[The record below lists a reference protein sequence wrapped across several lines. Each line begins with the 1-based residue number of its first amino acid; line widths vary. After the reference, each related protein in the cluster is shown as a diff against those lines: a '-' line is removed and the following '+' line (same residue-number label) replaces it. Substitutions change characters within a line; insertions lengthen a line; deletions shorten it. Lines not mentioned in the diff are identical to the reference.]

1 MQETRSTWLCPT
13 ELDRMRVVEASDR
26 VRRARIFIWLVIGF
40 SIIAVAPWNGWW
52 VLLLFVPAGVNLA
65 VLELLLRRSDHPERW
80 ALGTMVFMMGLFAA
94 AIPLTGGSDSPAIPL
109 IIIPAAVAPM
119 RFRGSVVVALGAL
132 TALTLVAVT
141 AGIDPSG
148 AAHDPKLIIMTI
160 ALLIC
165 VTLANWA
172 LVEAEMT
179 QRDAAVLDPL
189 TDLLNRKALEART
202 LELEQQ
208 ARLAGG
214 SVAFVA
220 CDLDNFKDVN
230 DTHGHDRG
238 DAVLRSV
245 AYQMRKALRSFELIY
260 RLGGEEFL
268 ILIPGAGLEEG
279 VAISERLRGT
289 LEKSRPGGLDLTAS
303 FGVSAAGGGDVV
315 YDRLFKA
322 ADEALYEAKAA
333 GRNCVVAARSPEP
346 APVAAPVLAPAG

>member
-1 MQETRSTWLCPT
+1 
-13 ELDRMRVVEASDR
+13 MRVVEASDR
-26 VRRARIFIWLVIGF
+26 VRHARVFIWLTIGVMLVVV
-40 SIIAVAPWNGWW
+40 SPWNGWW
-52 VLLLFVPAGVNLA
+52 SLLLFAPAGVNLA

-80 ALGTMVFMMGLFAA
+80 AMGTTVFMMGLFAA
-94 AIPLTGGSDSPAIPL
+94 AIPLTGGADSPAIPL
-109 IIIPAAVAPM
+109 TIIPAAVAPM
-119 RFRGSVVVALGAL
+119 RFRGKVVLAFAAL
-132 TALTLVAVT
+132 TAAILIAVT
-141 AGIDPSG
+141 VGFDPNG
-148 AAHDPKLIIMTI
+148 AAHDPRLILASIV
-160 ALLIC
+160 LLVS
-165 VTLANWA
+165 VTVANWA

-189 TDLLNRKALEART
+189 TGLLNRKALEART

-268 ILIPGAGLEEG
+268 ILLPGARLDEG
-279 VAISERLRGT
+279 VAISERLRRT
-289 LEKSRPGGLDLTAS
+289 LEESQPGGLDLTAS
-303 FGVSAAGGGDVV
+303 FGVSAAAGGEVV
-315 YDRLFKA
+315 YERLFKA
-322 ADEALYEAKAA
+322 ADEALYDAKAA
-333 GRNCVVAARSPEP
+333 GRNCVVAAGSPKP
-346 APVAAPVLAPAG
+346 APVAAPALAPAG